1 MSLLG
6 IDVGTTGCKAVV
18 FDEEG
23 RILSSAY
30 REYPLRFPRPGW
42 IELDS
47 ERVMASCREAVRE
60 AAGKSRRDPVRAF
73 AVSAQ
78 GEAVT
83 PVDARGRA
91 LHGGIVTFDA
101 RTASLVPWWEK
112 RIPRRRIFEISGMP
126 LGSIYTASKILWWKR
141 ERPDVFR
148 RARRFLCYEDLLFQR
163 LGLPP
168 TIDHSLAARTMLLD
182 VDRGTWSTE
191 LLRVAGIEEER
202 LARTAPSGAVVGEL
216 GGAVARDWGLP
227 AGVVAVTGGHDQPC
241 GALGA
246 GVVDDGVGTY
256 ATGTVECITPA
267 FRKRVVHPKL
277 LESNIACYPHV
288 VPGLY
293 VALTFNF
300 TGGSLLK
307 WYRDTFAEAQREA
320 ARKGARDVYELILS
334 ECPKEP
340 TSLFVLPHF
349 TSTGT
354 PWFDTESKGVVAG
367 LRLSTTRGEFVKA
380 LLEGVTYEMALNARL
395 MAEGGAEIGSF
406 RAIGGGAKSPLWMQL
421 KADLLGRP
429 IHAMRVS
436 EAASLGTAI
445 LAGTATGV
453 YRSARAAALGL
464 SRVERTYRPDPRR
477 ARIYRERFERYRELY
492 PRLKGWLHSI

>member
-18 FDEEG
+18 FDEGG

-30 REYPLRFPRPGW
+30 REYPLHFPRPGW

-47 ERVMASCREAVRE
+47 ERVMASCREVVRE
-60 AAGKSRRDPVRAF
+60 AAGKSRRDPVRAL
-73 AVSAQ
+73 AVSSQ

-83 PVDARGRA
+83 PVDAKGRA
-91 LHGGIVTFDA
+91 LHHGIVTFDA
-101 RTASLVPWWEK
+101 RAASFVPWWEK
-112 RIPRRRIFEISGMP
+112 RLPRRRLFEISGMP
-126 LGSIYTASKILWWKR
+126 LGSIYTANKILWMKR

-148 RARRFLCYEDLLFQR
+148 RARHFLCYEDLLFRR

-168 TIDHSLAARTMLLD
+168 TIDYSLAARTMLLD
-182 VDRGTWSTE
+182 VDRGAWSGE
-191 LLRVAGIEEER
+191 LLRIAGLEEDR
-202 LARTAPSGAVVGEL
+202 LARPVPSGSVVGEV
-216 GGAVARDWGLP
+216 GAKTARAWGLP
-227 AGVVAVTGGHDQPC
+227 EGVVAVAGGHDQPC

-246 GVVDDGVGTY
+246 GVVDDRVGTY

-267 FRKRVVHPKL
+267 LKKRVVHPRL

-288 VPGLY
+288 VPGLF

-307 WYRDTFAEAQREA
+307 WYRDTFAEAQRA
-320 ARKGARDVYELILS
+320 ASKSARRDVYDLILS

-354 PWFDTESKGVVAG
+354 PWFDTESKGVIAG
-367 LRLSTTRGEFVKA
+367 LRLSTTRGEVVKA
-380 LLEGVTYEMALNARL
+380 ILEGVTYEMALNASVL
-395 MAEGGAEIGSF
+395 AECGAGIESF
-406 RAIGGGAKSPLWMQL
+406 RAIGGGAKSALWMQL
-421 KADLLGRP
+421 KADLLGKP
-429 IHAMRVS
+429 VHALRVS
-436 EAASLGTAI
+436 EAVSLGTAI

-453 YRSARAAALGL
+453 YPSAREAALEL
-464 SRVERTYRPDPRR
+464 SKVERTYRPDPKR
-477 ARIYRERFERYRELY
+477 AKTYRERFARYRELY
-492 PRLKGWLHSI
+492 PTLKDWLHSV